1 MTFVRVSLMLAV
13 TVAGYWLLGNLAG
26 FFAIPP
32 GYASPI
38 WPAAGF
44 ALFMAFVA
52 GLRIL
57 PGVWLASFLLNIGFS
72 GASLLQ
78 PSQAWLIAGL
88 IGCGAALQ
96 TWLAYTL
103 ILRFTQFPHWV
114 RSTDPMA
121 FALLG
126 GPVTCLA
133 SSGVGVATLFGFG
146 LLGADQLFNNWIN
159 WWVGDSLGV
168 MCIAPLILA
177 VKGHSRWSSDTRLP
191 SFLILYVVLVV
202 LASSSFVYFRAEHQR
217 WVEELFAERVMS
229 LHRAIEKKTDTVIH
243 TADTLTGLFTT
254 FERVNHHQFQLF
266 ADQLFEHVPGT
277 QALSWIPIVIQS
289 ERTEYEVSMGRALQR
304 DFYFKQLD
312 DQKQMVPATQRERY
326 YPVYYIFPQQGNEA
340 AIGFDL
346 GSHPGRKS
354 AIDRAIAE
362 QAIVATQPIKLVQEE
377 GHQWGFLLL
386 TPVVVHDEV
395 TSLVSSV
402 YRVGD
407 LLDSA
412 LNSSDLEQISIRVM
426 DVSNPDD
433 SHPLYDDNVAPAGH
447 SLVHHLP
454 FAGRLWQITYAPGV
468 AYLERNQGNST
479 WIVLISGFLVVSV
492 FGMFLLLVMTQKSTV
507 ENEVRRKTIDLQQA
521 LQQAEHASQ
530 IKSNFLASMSHELR
544 TPLNSIIG
552 FSVRSQKKLAG
563 SDEERVLDSLGLIE
577 KNGRHLLSL
586 INDILDLSK
595 IEAGKLT
602 LEKGAVPVRAVTED
616 VFNLMRPLAEERG
629 LSLTLLAGG
638 VELMQVDRK
647 RFSQILINL
656 LSNAIKFTER
666 GGITLS
672 YVRQTHDAQ
681 QGVCLKVVDTGMGIS
696 STDLTRL
703 FRRFEQLGN
712 EFNNDDLGSGLGLS
726 LVQELVHMH
735 GGSIEVSSQPGKG
748 TQFSLWFP
756 DQ

>member
-1 MTFVRVSLMLAV
+1 MTFIRTSLMLAV

-44 ALFMAFVA
+44 ALFMVFVA

-57 PGVWLASFLLNIGFS
+57 PGIWFASFLLNIGFS

-126 GPVTCLA
+126 GPVTCLV
-133 SSGVGVATLFGFG
+133 SSGVGVATLFAFEVVSGE
-146 LLGADQLFNNWIN
+146 DLFDNWIN
-159 WWVGDSLGV
+159 WWVGDAIGV
-168 MCIAPLILA
+168 MCVAPLILA

-191 SFLILYVVLVV
+191 TFILLYVILMT
-202 LASSSFVYFRAEHQR
+202 LAASSFIYFRSEHQR
-217 WVEELFAERVMS
+217 WVEELFAERATS
-229 LHRAIEKKTDTVIH
+229 LHRAIERKADNVIH
-243 TADTLTGLFTT
+243 ASHMLVGLFTT
-254 FERVNHHQFQLF
+254 FGDVSYAQFDRF
-266 ADQLFEHVPGT
+266 AQELYDHMPGS
-277 QALSWIPIVIQS
+277 QAFSWIPLVSHPQRS
-289 ERTEYEVSMGRALQR
+289 EYEVRMSRILEREFTFQ
-304 DFYFKQLD
+304 QLNES
-312 DQKQMVPATQRERY
+312 KQMVPAARRERY
-326 YPVYYIFPQQGNEA
+326 FPVYYIVPQQGNERA
-340 AIGFDL
+340 QGFDL
-346 GSHPGRKS
+346 GSHPDRRA
-354 AIDRAIAE
+354 AIDRAIASGE
-362 QAIVATQPIKLVQEE
+362 MVATAPILLVQEK
-377 GHQWGFLLL
+377 GQQQAFLLL
-386 TPVVVHDEV
+386 APVVIDGAV

-407 LLDSA
+407 LLESS
-412 LNSSDLEQISIRVM
+412 LNLSDLEQISIRVR
-426 DVSNPDD
+426 DVSNPENPL
-433 SHPLYDDNVAPAGH
+433 PLYDDNVAPAGH
-447 SLVHHLP
+447 RIVHHLP
-454 FAGRLWQITYAPGV
+454 FAGRLWQISYAPGV
-468 AYLERNQGNST
+468 GYLEKNKGNSS

-507 ENEVRRKTIDLQQA
+507 ENEVKRKTTDLQQA

-552 FSVRSQKKLAG
+552 FSVRSQKKLEG

-602 LEKGAVPVRAVTED
+602 LEKGAVPVRVVTED

-629 LSLTLLAGG
+629 LSLTLLAGE

-672 YVRQTHDAQ
+672 YERQTRDVQ

-696 STDLTRL
+696 SADLKRL

-712 EFNNDDLGSGLGLS
+712 EFNNRDLGSGLGLS